1 MSETFTIYELS
12 AGAGTLG
19 ICPLPGRFG
28 SYADDFAILDGW
40 APDLVLTMTQDSEM
54 AAEGAAT
61 LGDDLQDLDISWYAL
76 PITDFGAPSEDIIVT
91 WPEVSMLAKAIL
103 KSGGKVLAQCRGGC
117 GRSGMMAMRLMV
129 ELGEAP
135 DAALAR
141 LRAVRP
147 CAVETEEQRA
157 WAAAPL
163 LSEA

>member
-1 MSETFTIYELS
+1 MSETFTIHALPV
-12 AGAGTLG
+12 ATGTLG

-28 SYADDFAILDGW
+28 TYDSDFAILEDW
-40 APDLVLTMTQDSEM
+40 SPDLVLTMTQDSEM

-76 PITDFGAPSEDIIVT
+76 PITDFGAPSEDIIAT
-91 WPEVSMLAKAIL
+91 WPEVSMLARAIL

-147 CAVETEEQRA
+147 CAVETEEQQA
-157 WAAAPL
+157 WAAAPHTP
-163 LSEA
+163 EA

>member
-1 MSETFTIYELS
+1 MGFEIAKVTLGT
-12 AGAGTLG
+12 GTLG

-28 SYADDFAILDGW
+28 TYGDDFAILEDW
-40 APDLVLTMTQDSEM
+40 SPDLVLTVTQDSEM

-76 PITDFGAPSEDIIVT
+76 PITDFGTPSDDIIAT

-129 ELGEAP
+129 ELGESP

-147 CAVETEEQRA
+147 CAVETEAQQA
-157 WAAAPL
+157 WAAAPH
-163 LSEA
+163 STKA